1 MSTPGSVSDPTDWH
15 PARARAADFS
25 GRSNLALAFLSLPRG
40 KRRDMDVFYTFC
52 RLVDDIA
59 DEPSLPPEQK
69 AELLNAWRQALTLPI
84 DPPDLLAAQLHTL
97 LHKYAIPVGHLL
109 EIIAGVEM
117 DVGGRQYHTFEQ
129 LRVYCHRVASVVGLV
144 SIEIFG
150 YQDPS
155 TRQYALDLGMA
166 LQLTNIIRDVGVDLD
181 NGGRVY
187 LPTEDLERFGYT
199 PADLRGRVHDKRFR
213 ALMKFEADRAE
224 GFYRSARA
232 QLSAQ
237 DRRAMTAA
245 EIMRAVYHKL
255 LQDMR
260 ADRYEVFAKRYRLS
274 KTRKLWTLLVTTLQA
289 RFG

>member
-1 MSTPGSVSDPTDWH
+1 MSTPASVHDWH
-15 PARARAADFS
+15 PDRARAGDFS
-25 GRSNLALAFLSLPRG
+25 GKSNLALAFLCLGRD

-59 DEPSLPPEQK
+59 DESALPPEQK
-69 AELLNAWRQALTLPI
+69 ASLLGAWRQALTTAPAG
-84 DPPDLLAAQLHTL
+84 PPDGLASQLHAL
-97 LHKYAIPVGHLL
+97 MAKYTIPAEHLR

-117 DVGGRQYHTFEQ
+117 DVAGRQYQTFEQ
-129 LRVYCHRVASVVGLV
+129 LRTYCHRVASVVGLV

-187 LPTEDLERFGYT
+187 LPTEDLARFGYT
-199 PADLRGRVHDKRFR
+199 PADLRARVHDKRFR

-224 GFYRSARA
+224 GFYRSARQHLTA
-232 QLSAQ
+232 R
-237 DRRAMTAA
+237 DRRSMVAA
-245 EIMRAVYHKL
+245 EIMRSVYHKL

-260 ADRYEVFAKRYRLS
+260 ADRYEVFAKRYRLG
-274 KTRKLWTLLVTTLQA
+274 KARKLWTLLTTTLRT
-289 RFG
+289 RFF

>member
-1 MSTPGSVSDPTDWH
+1 MSAPASVHDWH
-15 PARARAADFS
+15 PDRARAADFS
-25 GRSNLALAFLSLPRG
+25 GKSNLALAFLCLPRE

-59 DEPSLPPEQK
+59 DESALPPEQK
-69 AELLNAWRQALTLPI
+69 ANLLNAWRRALTTPAGS
-84 DPPDLLAAQLHTL
+84 PDLLAGQLHGL
-97 LHKYAIPVGHLL
+97 MAKYAVPAGHLL

-117 DVGGRQYHTFEQ
+117 DVAGRQYQTFEQ
-129 LRVYCHRVASVVGLV
+129 LRTYCHRVASVVGLV

-150 YQDPS
+150 YRDAS

-187 LPTEDLERFGYT
+187 LPTEDLARFGYT
-199 PADLRGRVHDKRFR
+199 PADLRAHVHDKRFR

-224 GFYRSARA
+224 GFYRAAKAHLTAR
-232 QLSAQ
+232 
-237 DRRAMTAA
+237 DRRSMVAA

-260 ADRYEVFAKRYRLS
+260 ADRYEVFHKRYRLG
-274 KTRKLWTLLVTTLQA
+274 KTRKLWTLLTTALRT
-289 RFG
+289 RFF